1 MLCWMM
7 GCGAILLLAVESI
20 QAAPAETYSA
30 ASLVSELHRLQGELH
45 DGLRDKRAPALP
57 SAWEVET
64 PDGQYSIS
72 TEPLSTLLANGDQAR
87 QASAIAWLDQLAEHL
102 SGFSEAASSA
112 SGSAS
117 GARTK
122 LDQIL
127 TRGEFGGVGPPSYLE
142 LLRRR
147 IAEWIQ
153 GWLSR
158 LFAFV
163 NQHPATS
170 RVFFWVLVSGAAG
183 LLILWLVRLGR
194 GDRTVLTL
202 QGPDQALRARAW
214 AEWVAAARQAADHGD
229 LRQAIHCAYWAGVA
243 RLQETGVLSGDRTRT
258 PREYLRLVSGPETP
272 HLGAL
277 TSGLE
282 RYWYAGRA
290 AAVDDFSE
298 SLRHLEALGCTV
310 GGGAE

>member
-1 MLCWMM
+1 MVCWT
-7 GCGAILLLAVESI
+7 ILLLAQESI

-30 ASLVSELHRLQGELH
+30 TALVSELHRFRGQLLDGLH
-45 DGLRDKRAPALP
+45 DGRAPALP

-64 PDGQYSIS
+64 PEGHYSIS
-72 TEPLSTLLANGDQAR
+72 TQPLSTLLANGDQAHL
-87 QASAIAWLDQLAEHL
+87 ASATAWLDQLAEHL
-102 SGFSEAASSA
+102 DGFSGGGSSGASSSA
-112 SGSAS
+112 SGS
-117 GARTK
+117 ARTK

-127 TRGEFGGVGPPSYLE
+127 ARGEFGGVGPPSYLE
-142 LLRRR
+142 LLRQR
-147 IAEWIQ
+147 IAAWIQ

-183 LLILWLVRLGR
+183 LLIWWLVRLGR

-202 QGPDQALRARAW
+202 QGPDQPMRARAW

-258 PREYLRLVSGPETP
+258 PREYLRLVSGPETQ

-290 AAVDDFSE
+290 PAIDDFND
-298 SLRHLEALGCTV
+298 SLPHHREALGCTV
-310 GGGAE
+310 GVGSGAE